1 MKTWTT
7 LIALMLFSAA
17 ALAQPKPP
25 GGPEGGGPPGRGQR
39 PPGGPD
45 GPGGGRGMPGR
56 EDGMGGGPG
65 MGGPMGGGMGGQMDP
80 RMAKFEM
87 LRSYFEVV
95 ERYARLARDPS
106 MAGIASVVEAADIL
120 RPRGADTAIAY
131 FEKVLPEAKSQ
142 PVQRAIRL
150 QLIELY
156 KSAGKQDQALEQ
168 LKTLMTAEPGANDMQ
183 PPTPPPPGNR

>member
-1 MKTWTT
+1 MKAWTT
-7 LIALMLFSAA
+7 LIALMIFSAA
-17 ALAQPKPP
+17 ALAQPKP
-25 GGPEGGGPPGRGQR
+25 GGGESGGPPGRGQR
-39 PPGGPD
+39 PPGAPD

-56 EDGMGGGPG
+56 EDGPGGPGGGMGPG
-65 MGGPMGGGMGGQMDP
+65 MGGPMAGGIDP

-131 FEKVLPEAKSQ
+131 FEKALPEAKS
-142 PVQRAIRL
+142 PAVQRAIRL

-168 LKTLMTAEPGANDMQ
+168 LKTLMTAEPGPNDMQ
-183 PPTPPPPGNR
+183 PPTPPPPGN